1 MKADALKGQLELVV
15 LATLR
20 SGPLHGYAI
29 IKDIRG
35 RTAGE
40 LDVLEGTLYPALH
53 RLESRTSVREAL
65 RALESLGLVRSRWA
79 TGAGRRRR
87 VYELTKKGRG
97 ALTAQESEW
106 RSFARMLDLILGGAR

>member
-53 RLESRTSVREAL
+53 RLES
-65 RALESLGLVRSRWA
+65 LGLVRSRWA

-106 RSFARMLDLILGGAR
+106 RSFARKVDLILGGAR